1 MNCRVTGFL
10 FAEENSMTDFHSRR
24 YARQQY
30 LWRSWDSFIYFHLLT
45 FIWLRRKRKRYNCA
59 FIAMFRRQINFL
71 PLISNRSIDDF
82 IDPKPPSD
90 GLAILSIEMILFRQF

>member
-1 MNCRVTGFL
+1 MLALKCSRRHVASRRRQQLIEITLWRAAELTNCRVTGFL

-45 FIWLRRKRKRYNCA
+45 SRRKRKRYNCA
-59 FIAMFRRQINFL
+59 FIAMLGNK
-71 PLISNRSIDDF
+71 LISCF
-82 IDPKPPSD
+82 
-90 GLAILSIEMILFRQF
+90 